1 MNFKERVIKIVSEIP
16 KGKVTTY
23 GTVAIMAGLPG
34 SARLVG
40 GILHANGEKLNLPW
54 QRVVNRHGFISI
66 RSLEYPKEAQKALLL
81 QEGVEVS
88 KGFIVNLEKYGW
100 ENYG

>member
-1 MNFKERVIKIVSEIP
+1 MSFKERVIKIVSKIP

-23 GTVAIMAGLPG
+23 GTVATMAGLPRG
-34 SARLVG
+34 ARLVG
-40 GILHANGEKLNLPW
+40 EILHANGEKLNLPW

-66 RSLEYPKEAQKALLL
+66 RSLEYPKEAQKALLE

-88 KGFIVNLEKYGW
+88 KDFVVNLEKYGW
-100 ENYG
+100 VK